1 MKQLQDKPDTGI
13 EATKH
18 RHTALTGAGVTNT
31 HDARLASVATQ
42 VAGPTDTA
50 RTSNSAAASVPPAL
64 DIVDV
69 HVAFK
74 ERRRKLPVLNGLSLT
89 VEKGEF
95 VAIVGPSGCG
105 KSTLFHIIGGLLN
118 PQAGEVRMNGK
129 PVTGQR
135 GHISYMP
142 QQPALF
148 PWRTIED
155 NVLLAGEVASA
166 AAFTA
171 SNALPAPR
179 PEALAETR
187 HWLGSVGLAGFER
200 AYPHQLSG
208 GMQQRVAFLRALL
221 SPQELMLL
229 DEPFSALDALTR
241 SDMQRWLLD
250 IWEQNR
256 RSVLFITHN
265 IEEALLLAD
274 RVYVLSNRPAAV
286 LHEVQVPFDR
296 PRREE
301 ITEDPAFLERKRQ
314 IAQWMKE
321 EQQKARLS

>member
-1 MKQLQDKPDTGI
+1 MNRQQDEQVQPGRGAHAMEPKHGVKLHP
-13 EATKH
+13 ATSD
-18 RHTALTGAGVTNT
+18 RPANT
-31 HDARLASVATQ
+31 TPA
-42 VAGPTDTA
+42 P
-50 RTSNSAAASVPPAL
+50 VPPAL
-64 DIVDV
+64 DVVNV
-69 HVAFK
+69 HASFR
-74 ERRRKLPVLNGLSLT
+74 ERRSKLPVLNGLSLT
-89 VEKGEF
+89 VEQGEF

-105 KSTLFHIIGGLLN
+105 KSTLFHIIGGLLK
-118 PQAGEVRMNGK
+118 PQEGQVLMNGQN
-129 PVTGQR
+129 VTGQR
-135 GHISYMP
+135 GKISYMP

-155 NVLLAGEVASA
+155 NVLLAGEVAS
-166 AAFTA
+166 
-171 SNALPAPR
+171 SAP
-179 PEALAETR
+179 PGAEALTEAR
-187 HWLGSVGLAGFER
+187 KWLSSVGLAGFEQ
-200 AYPHQLSG
+200 AYPHMLSG
-208 GMQQRVAFLRALL
+208 GMQQRAAFLRALL

-274 RVYVLSNRPAAV
+274 RVYVLSNRPATV
-286 LHEVQVPFDR
+286 LHEVHVPFDR

-301 ITEDPAFLERKRQ
+301 ITEESAFLERKRQ

>member
-1 MKQLQDKPDTGI
+1 MNRQQDEQVQPG
-13 EATKH
+13 
-18 RHTALTGAGVTNT
+18 RG
-31 HDARLASVATQ
+31 ASVME
-42 VAGPTDTA
+42 PTHGEKV
-50 RTSNSAAASVPPAL
+50 NSATPDRSANTTPAPVPPAL
-64 DIVDV
+64 EVVDV
-69 HVAFK
+69 HASFR
-74 ERRRKLPVLNGLSLT
+74 ERRSRLPVLNGLSLT
-89 VEKGEF
+89 VEQGEF

-105 KSTLFHIIGGLLN
+105 KSTLFHIIGGLLK
-118 PQAGEVRMNGK
+118 PQEGQVLMNGQN
-129 PVTGQR
+129 VTGQR
-135 GHISYMP
+135 GKISYMP

-155 NVLLAGEVASA
+155 NVLLAGEVAS
-166 AAFTA
+166 
-171 SNALPAPR
+171 SAPHR
-179 PEALAETR
+179 AEALAEAR
-187 HWLGSVGLAGFER
+187 KWLSSVGLAGFEQ
-200 AYPHQLSG
+200 AYPHMLSG
-208 GMQQRVAFLRALL
+208 GMQQRAAFLRALL

-274 RVYVLSNRPAAV
+274 RVYVLSNRPATV
-286 LHEVQVPFDR
+286 LHEVHVPFDR

-301 ITEDPAFLERKRQ
+301 ITEESAFLERKRQ
-314 IAQWMKE
+314 IAQWMRE

>member
-1 MKQLQDKPDTGI
+1 MNRQQDAQVLYRG
-13 EATKH
+13 
-18 RHTALTGAGVTNT
+18 G
-31 HDARLASVATQ
+31 ASVMEPKHGEKFHSATPDQ
-42 VAGPTDTA
+42 PANATPA
-50 RTSNSAAASVPPAL
+50 LVPPAL
-64 DIVDV
+64 DVVNV
-69 HVAFK
+69 HASFR
-74 ERRRKLPVLNGLSLT
+74 ERRSRLSVLNGLSLT
-89 VEKGEF
+89 VEQGEF

-105 KSTLFHIIGGLLN
+105 KSTLFHIIGGLLK
-118 PQAGEVRMNGK
+118 PQEGHVLMNGQN
-129 PVTGQR
+129 VTGQR
-135 GHISYMP
+135 GKISYMP

-155 NVLLAGEVASA
+155 NVLLAGEVAS
-166 AAFTA
+166 
-171 SNALPAPR
+171 SAPPR
-179 PEALAETR
+179 AEALAEAR
-187 HWLGSVGLAGFER
+187 KWLSSVGLAGFEQ
-200 AYPHQLSG
+200 AYPHMLSG
-208 GMQQRVAFLRALL
+208 GMQQRAAFLRALL

-274 RVYVLSNRPAAV
+274 RVYVLSNRPATV
-286 LHEVQVPFDR
+286 LHEVHVPFDR

-301 ITEDPAFLERKRQ
+301 ITEESAFLERKRQ
-314 IAQWMKE
+314 IAQWMRE

>member
-1 MKQLQDKPDTGI
+1 MNRQQDGQVLPRG
-13 EATKH
+13 
-18 RHTALTGAGVTNT
+18 G
-31 HDARLASVATQ
+31 ASVMEPKHGEKFHSATPDQ
-42 VAGPTDTA
+42 PANATPA
-50 RTSNSAAASVPPAL
+50 LVPPAL
-64 DIVDV
+64 DVVNV
-69 HVAFK
+69 HASFR
-74 ERRRKLPVLNGLSLT
+74 ERRSRLSVLNGLSLT
-89 VEKGEF
+89 VEQGEF

-105 KSTLFHIIGGLLN
+105 KSTLFHIIGGLLK
-118 PQAGEVRMNGK
+118 PQEGQVLMNDLN
-129 PVTGQR
+129 VTGQR
-135 GHISYMP
+135 GKISYMP

-155 NVLLAGEVASA
+155 NVLLAGEVAS
-166 AAFTA
+166 
-171 SNALPAPR
+171 SAPPR
-179 PEALAETR
+179 AEALAEAR
-187 HWLGSVGLAGFER
+187 KWLSSVGLAGFEQ
-200 AYPHQLSG
+200 AYPHMLSG
-208 GMQQRVAFLRALL
+208 GMQQRAAFLRALL

-274 RVYVLSNRPAAV
+274 RVYVLSNRPATV
-286 LHEVQVPFDR
+286 LHEVHVPFDR

-301 ITEDPAFLERKRQ
+301 ITEESSFLERKRQ
-314 IAQWMKE
+314 IAQWMRE

>member
-13 EATKH
+13 QATKH
-18 RHTALTGAGVTNT
+18 RHKGLTRAGVSNT

-42 VAGPTDTA
+42 VADPTDAA

-69 HVAFK
+69 HVSFK
-74 ERRRKLPVLNGLSLT
+74 ERRRKLPVLDGLSLT

-118 PQAGEVRMNGK
+118 PQAGEVRMNGM

-155 NVLLAGEVASA
+155 NVLLAGEVAST

-171 SNALPAPR
+171 SSALPAPR
-179 PEALAETR
+179 PEALAEAR

-301 ITEDPAFLERKRQ
+301 MTEDPAFLERKRQ

-321 EQQKARLS
+321 EQQKTRLS

>member
-1 MKQLQDKPDTGI
+1 MNLQQDEQVQPG
-13 EATKH
+13 
-18 RHTALTGAGVTNT
+18 RG
-31 HDARLASVATQ
+31 ASVME
-42 VAGPTDTA
+42 PTHGEKF
-50 RTSNSAAASVPPAL
+50 NSATPDRPANMTPAPVPPAL
-64 DIVDV
+64 DVVNV
-69 HVAFK
+69 HASFR
-74 ERRRKLPVLNGLSLT
+74 ERRSKLPVLNGLSLT
-89 VEKGEF
+89 VEQGEF

-105 KSTLFHIIGGLLN
+105 KSTLFHIIGGLLK
-118 PQAGEVRMNGK
+118 PQEGQVLMNGQN
-129 PVTGQR
+129 VTGQR
-135 GHISYMP
+135 GKISYMP

-155 NVLLAGEVASA
+155 NVLLAGEVAS
-166 AAFTA
+166 
-171 SNALPAPR
+171 SAPPR
-179 PEALAETR
+179 AEALEEAR
-187 HWLGSVGLAGFER
+187 KWLSSVGLAGFEQ
-200 AYPHQLSG
+200 AYPHMLSG
-208 GMQQRVAFLRALL
+208 GMQQRAAFLRALL

-274 RVYVLSNRPAAV
+274 RVYVLSNRPATV
-286 LHEVQVPFDR
+286 LHEVHVPFDR

-301 ITEDPAFLERKRQ
+301 ITEESAFLERKRQ
-314 IAQWMKE
+314 IAQWMRE

>member
-1 MKQLQDKPDTGI
+1 MNQQQDEHVQPERG
-13 EATKH
+13 
-18 RHTALTGAGVTNT
+18 
-31 HDARLASVATQ
+31 
-42 VAGPTDTA
+42 A
-50 RTSNSAAASVPPAL
+50 RTLEPKHGEKIHSTNSGLPTYTTAASVPPAL
-64 DIVDV
+64 DVVDV
-69 HVAFK
+69 HASFR
-74 ERRRKLPVLNGLSLT
+74 ERRSRLPVLNGLSLT
-89 VEKGEF
+89 VKQGEF

-105 KSTLFHIIGGLLN
+105 KSTLFHIIGGLLK
-118 PQAGEVRMNGK
+118 PQEGQVLMNGHN
-129 PVTGQR
+129 VTGQR
-135 GHISYMP
+135 GKISYMP

-155 NVLLAGEVASA
+155 NVLLAGEVAMD
-166 AAFTA
+166 
-171 SNALPAPR
+171 APPR
-179 PEALAETR
+179 AEALAEAR
-187 HWLGSVGLAGFER
+187 KWLSSVGLAGFEQ
-200 AYPHQLSG
+200 AYPHMLSG
-208 GMQQRVAFLRALL
+208 GMQQRAAFLRALL

-274 RVYVLSNRPAAV
+274 RVYVLSNRPATV
-286 LHEVQVPFDR
+286 LHEVYVPFDR

-301 ITEDPAFLERKRQ
+301 ITEESAFLERKRQ
-314 IAQWMKE
+314 IAQWMRE